1 MYFLY
6 YFILYY
12 ILLHH
17 ILLICINTVCVYIY
31 ILCIHTPLKEEP
43 HQAILRCTQRP
54 QLFSRKVQPR
64 EASEKLQQVL
74 RRLEKMQYDKLGCP
88 LVI

>member
-1 MYFLY
+1 MYKY
-6 YFILYY
+6 S
-12 ILLHH
+12 
-17 ILLICINTVCVYIY
+17 VYIY
-31 ILCIHTPLKEEP
+31 ILCIHTQLKEEP

>member
-6 YFILYY
+6 YFILFY

-17 ILLICINTVCVYIY
+17 ILLICINTVCIY
-31 ILCIHTPLKEEP
+31 ILCIHTQLKEEP